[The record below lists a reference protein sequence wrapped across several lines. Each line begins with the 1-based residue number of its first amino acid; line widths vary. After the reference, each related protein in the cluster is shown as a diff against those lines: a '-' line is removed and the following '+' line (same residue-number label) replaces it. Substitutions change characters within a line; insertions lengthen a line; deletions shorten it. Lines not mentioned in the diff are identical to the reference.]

1 MNYRKTIINLREEKD
16 WTQKEVALKLN
27 ISQRAY
33 SHYENGTRQ
42 LPIDLLIKISQL
54 YGVTTDYIL
63 GLSNNRKKAF

>member
-1 MNYRKTIINLREEKD
+1 
-16 WTQKEVALKLN
+16 KEVALKLN